1 MPNVAVSVVP
11 CVRGLSRATNRR
23 RVIMS
28 VQFGRWSFDSE
39 QPSMEYLDKIKAMLV
54 PYSPDGCESYAMGC
68 VRILYG
74 AFHTTRESRREVQP
88 HVTTSGAVITWD
100 GRLDNRT
107 ELISKLRDGVNIHST
122 DVSIVAAAYEKWG
135 TDSFAKLIGDWA
147 ISIWNPDN
155 HSLFLTKDPIGT
167 HHLYYSID
175 KDHVTWSTL
184 LDPLVLFAGKTLKIC
199 EEYLAGWFSC
209 LPAAHLTPYVGI
221 LAVPPCSVVLVRPDK
236 HTVNKYW
243 DFDPSKR
250 IRYRTDAEYEQH
262 FRTVFAEAV
271 QHKLRCDRP
280 ILAELSGGMDSSS
293 IVCMADDLIARG
305 ATEHIQIDTISWFDD
320 TNPDIDERPYFTK
333 VEEKRGQVGCHIDL
347 GGSRQREEEVCLQG
361 SFRSEFGND
370 SFAPIP
376 VPNRTLSSE
385 LFRQYAACIRSREY
399 RTVLSGIGGSEFMG
413 DGVPTPIPELQDL
426 IATARFGA
434 LARRLTAWAAKM
446 RNPRLSLFLESLRG
460 FLPLMIAAPPKGVR
474 VASWFDRDFVR
485 RNHLAFCGY
494 PIRVKLFGASPS
506 FQEQLATLESVRRIL
521 AFRGLQSNLLREM
534 RYPFLD
540 RNLLE
545 FMYAIPREQV
555 VRVGQRRSLMKR
567 ALIGILP
574 DELLN
579 RKRKMPNNHK
589 RDVIP
594 PKPITEEWPSVEE
607 IDWPFVS
614 SSMHIVDPIRFL
626 DALQRPRH
634 GEIGAIQSLQYTL
647 TLESWLYHLTMRG
660 VVANSIANKR
670 QGSCSLKTK

>member
-1 MPNVAVSVVP
+1 
-11 CVRGLSRATNRR
+11 
-23 RVIMS
+23 MS
-28 VQFGRWSFDSE
+28 VQFGRWSFESE
-39 QPSMEYLDKIKAMLV
+39 QPSMDYLDKIKAALV
-54 PYSPDGCESYAMGC
+54 PYSPDGSESYARGC
-68 VRILYG
+68 VRIFYG

-88 HVTTSGAVITWD
+88 HVTPSGAVITWD

-107 ELISKLRDGVNIHST
+107 ELISKLRDGVDSHST

-135 TDSFAKLIGDWA
+135 TNSFAKLIGDWA
-147 ISIWNPDN
+147 LSIWNPNN
-155 HSLFLTKDPIGT
+155 HSLYLAKDPIGT

-175 KDHVTWSTL
+175 KDHVSWSTL

-199 EEYLAGWFSC
+199 EEYLAGWFSYA
-209 LPAAHLTPYVGI
+209 PAAHLTPYVGI
-221 LAVPPCSVVLVRPDK
+221 LDVPPRSVVLVRPDK
-236 HTVNKYW
+236 HTVDKYW

-271 QHKLRCDRP
+271 QHRLRCDRP

-293 IVCMADDLIARG
+293 IVCIADALIAHG

-347 GGSRQREEEVCLQG
+347 GLPRQKEEEVCLPG
-361 SFRSEFGND
+361 SFRSEFGNN

-385 LFRQYAACIRSREY
+385 LFKQYAACMRSREY

-426 IATARFGA
+426 IATARFVA
-434 LARRLTAWAAKM
+434 LARRLTAWAVKM
-446 RNPRLSLFLESLRG
+446 RNSRLSLFLESLRG
-460 FLPLMIAAPPKGVR
+460 FFPPMLAGLPKGVR

-485 RNHLAFCGY
+485 RNRLALCGY

-506 FQEQLATLESVRRIL
+506 FQAQLATLEGVRRVL
-521 AFRGLQSNLLREM
+521 AFRRLQANLLREM

-545 FMYAIPREQV
+545 FPYAIPREQI

-574 DELLN
+574 DELLH
-579 RKRKMPNNHK
+579 RKRKTPNNHN
-589 RDVIP
+589 RELIP
-594 PKPITEEWPSVEE
+594 PKPMTAEWSSVEE
-607 IDWPFVS
+607 IDWPFIS

-626 DALQRPRH
+626 DALERARR
-634 GEIGAIQSLQYTL
+634 GEIGAIQSLQYTR
-647 TLESWLYHLTMRG
+647 TLESWLNHLTIRG
-660 VVANSIANKR
+660 VVAHSIANKR
-670 QGSCSLKTK
+670 RGSCSLKAK